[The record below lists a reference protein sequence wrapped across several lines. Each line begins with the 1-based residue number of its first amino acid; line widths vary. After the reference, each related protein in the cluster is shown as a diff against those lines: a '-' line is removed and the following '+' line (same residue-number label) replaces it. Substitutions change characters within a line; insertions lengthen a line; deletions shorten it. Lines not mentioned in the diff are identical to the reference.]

1 MKQAVELDVNDVV
14 HELLIE
20 PKNTLLEILRER
32 LELTGAKEVCG
43 LGACGACTVL
53 VDGRPV
59 LSCLT
64 LAIACK
70 GKKVTT
76 IEGLMEG
83 DELHPLQ
90 QSFVDRGAVQCG
102 FCTPG
107 MIMVGKALLDEH
119 ANPTAEEA
127 AEAISGNLC
136 RCTGYAQIIDA
147 IVGAPGVERGVEKRS
162 RPGTLDSGDFL
173 MPDIGE

>member
-1 MKQAVELDVNDVV
+1 MKQTVEFDVNDVV

-20 PKNTLLEILRER
+20 PKNTLLEILREE
-32 LELTGAKEVCG
+32 LDLTGAKEVCG

-64 LAIACK
+64 LAIACRN
-70 GKKVTT
+70 KKIIT
-76 IEGLMEG
+76 IEGLMKG

-90 QSFVDRGAVQCG
+90 QSFVDKGAVQCG

-107 MIMVGKALLDEH
+107 MIMAAKALLDEKT
-119 ANPTAEEA
+119 NPTAEEA

-136 RCTGYAQIIDA
+136 RCTGYAQIIEA
-147 IVGAPGVERGVEKRS
+147 IVSAPAVSGDVKTRS
-162 RPGTLDSGDFL
+162 RPGTLDSGSFL
-173 MPDIGE
+173 MPETGE

>member
-1 MKQAVELDVNDVV
+1 MKTAVELEVNGVV
-14 HELLIE
+14 HELLIK
-20 PKNTLLEILRER
+20 PSDTLLGVVREV
-32 LELTGAKEVCG
+32 LGLTGTKEVCG

-53 VDGRPV
+53 VEGRPV

-83 DELHPLQ
+83 EELHPLQ
-90 QSFVDRGAVQCG
+90 QSFVENGAVQCG
-102 FCTPG
+102 YCTPG
-107 MIMVGKALLDEH
+107 MIMAGKALLDEK

-136 RCTGYAQIIDA
+136 RCTGYAQIIEA
-147 IVGAPGVERGVEKRS
+147 IVGAPSVVRDMKTRPRS
-162 RPGTLDSGDFL
+162 GTLDSGAYL